1 MLCSNVVFYTFFRH
15 LINCMVSIFQ
25 FTSGLC
31 LTNQLC
37 PRNIFMLFKSVTSVL
52 ICSLCLLISTSS
64 SANHV
69 TSLFLVLSVL
79 KTLNAIS
86 AGFILICSSLTN
98 CLLILVYVH
107 PESTNI
113 YSYNSFLVCVFT
125 FVYIFSSLFLLFH
138 QCGIIY

>member
-15 LINCMVSIFQ
+15 LINCIVSIFQ

-52 ICSLCLLISTSS
+52 ICSLYLLISTSS

-86 AGFILICSSLTN
+86 AGFILICSFLTN

-125 FVYIFSSLFLLFH
+125 FVYMFSSLFLLFH